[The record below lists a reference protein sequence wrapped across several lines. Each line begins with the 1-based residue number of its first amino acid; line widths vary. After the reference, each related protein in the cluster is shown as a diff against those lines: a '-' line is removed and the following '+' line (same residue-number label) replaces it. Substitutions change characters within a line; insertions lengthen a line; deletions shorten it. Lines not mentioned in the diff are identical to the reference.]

1 MSNKK
6 SNPNSRP
13 AQIVNEQNQIDDEFV
28 EKENDFEIAPEV
40 KNILKNFEKKV
51 YKPAQNVQ

>member
-13 AQIVNEQNQIDDEFV
+13 VQIISEQNQIDNEFV

-40 KNILKNFEKKV
+40 KNIKKNFEKKV
-51 YKPAQNVQ
+51 YKPT